1 VRIHQKIRWRVLL
14 PCCIGYLVTAPAAIH
29 YSTVLDKT
37 VLTKMLGVLLILLG
51 IYFIVLGSRVRI
63 RPNPANGVAI
73 GMLSGVLGGFFAV
86 SGPPLVIYFLS
97 SLEEKEEY
105 SATIQC
111 CFVLTGVYSA
121 VVRVLNGIFTASVV
135 QNTVV
140 GAVAMAVGALIGYA
154 IMEKFPAELL
164 KKIIYGVMIFSG
176 AKMLLGF

>member
-1 VRIHQKIRWRVLL
+1 
-14 PCCIGYLVTAPAAIH
+14 
-29 YSTVLDKT
+29 
-37 VLTKMLGVLLILLG
+37 
-51 IYFIVLGSRVRI
+51 
-63 RPNPANGVAI
+63 
-73 GMLSGVLGGFFAV
+73 MLSGVLGGFFAV

-154 IMEKFPAELL
+154 IMEKLPAELL